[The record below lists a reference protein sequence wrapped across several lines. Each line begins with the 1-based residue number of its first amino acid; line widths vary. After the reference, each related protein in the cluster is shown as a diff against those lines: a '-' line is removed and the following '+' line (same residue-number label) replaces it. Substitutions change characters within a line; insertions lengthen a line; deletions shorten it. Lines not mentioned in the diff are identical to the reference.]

1 MNKNDPVDE
10 PLCRKRRTFHY
21 FLKLNCKQRPNDT
34 LELHWTVAKRQQ
46 ICLSIFISFLTMIID
61 ALSLI
66 MIYEFISTLEQQSAY
81 VSLKRINDLIGL
93 KLPDYEVSIWA
104 IYVGLI
110 VILANFSRVKYQ
122 LIINITFD
130 CERKINEIV
139 FQRKILGSY
148 TRFITENQFD
158 DQKEILNEA
167 TLVVVQGIM
176 SVTYIFLGL
185 FQIIGI
191 MVGLTFTDPKVP
203 SFCSLLFH

>member
-1 MNKNDPVDE
+1 
-10 PLCRKRRTFHY
+10 
-21 FLKLNCKQRPNDT
+21 
-34 LELHWTVAKRQQ
+34 
-46 ICLSIFISFLTMIID
+46 MIID

-93 KLPDYEVSIWA
+93 KLPDYEVSAWA

-110 VILANFSRVKYQ
+110 VILANLVRALNTK

-191 MVGLTFTDPKVP
+191 MVGLTFTDLKVP